1 MPPSQYETT
10 AASSGGFCCP
20 QQRDGV
26 CLLVGAV
33 LQLIVWALLP
43 FPRVNRYI
51 VGEWKNGRTH
61 ENVTRDTG
69 DENKYVGELENFVL
83 YRNKAWFSVSS
94 RGSLKIGLYFFSN
107 RCTLWFP

>member
-10 AASSGGFCCP
+10 AASSVGFCCP

-33 LQLIVWALLP
+33 TDCVGSLTFSKGKQ
-43 FPRVNRYI
+43 YI
-51 VGEWKNGRTH
+51 VVEWKNGRTH
-61 ENVTRDTG
+61 GKVIRDTG
-69 DENKYVGELENFVL
+69 DGNKYVGELENFIL
-83 YRNKAWFSVSS
+83 YQNKAWFSIFS

-107 RCTLWFP
+107 RCTLWFT

>member
-43 FPRVNRYI
+43 FPRVNNTQW
-51 VGEWKNGRTH
+51 VNGRMDGHTGKSPGIRAM
-61 ENVTRDTG
+61 EINTLASLRSLFCTRIRLGSIFSHG
-69 DENKYVGELENFVL
+69 DH
-83 YRNKAWFSVSS
+83 
-94 RGSLKIGLYFFSN
+94 
-107 RCTLWFP
+107 

>member
-1 MPPSQYETT
+1 MPPPQYEKT
-10 AASSGGFCCP
+10 AASSGVFCCP

-33 LQLIVWALLP
+33 TDCVGSLTFSKGKQ
-43 FPRVNRYI
+43 YM

-61 ENVTRDTG
+61 GKVIRDTG
-69 DENKYVGELENFVL
+69 DGNKYVGELENFIL
-83 YRNKAWFSVSS
+83 YQNKAWFSIFS